1 MLVWRWCQTYAGDVQ
16 SILFVSGVPFVDIY
30 LDSNHSVLCFVFPLL
45 TYLICHVLE
54 TASLEQW
61 PGMGGRDGT
70 SLTSSGMQAL
80 NADAPLAEAE
90 QGAALA
96 AWFKVHY
103 AKLDEQGLLFTHLG
117 GAGPEVGVR
126 QKHLSSDVT
135 PQQQRR
141 KYDCMKGR

>member
-1 MLVWRWCQTYAGDVQ
+1 
-16 SILFVSGVPFVDIY
+16 
-30 LDSNHSVLCFVFPLL
+30 
-45 TYLICHVLE
+45 
-54 TASLEQW
+54 
-61 PGMGGRDGT
+61 MGLGHCGRGGT

-80 NADAPLAEAE
+80 DANAPMAEVE

-126 QKHLSSDVT
+126 QKHPSSGGT
-135 PQQQRR
+135 PQLQRR
-141 KYDCMKGR
+141 EYDVIKGR